1 MIISKVRSLGGR
13 RLAALGVVLSAAA
26 VLSVPA
32 VRAAGD
38 AASHQEIHPQH
49 WSFGGLRGTYDNAQL
64 QRGFRVYTEVCS
76 RCHGLKRLSF
86 RNLVEK
92 GGPEF
97 PEAAVKSLAATYK
110 VDAAPDDEGK
120 VKKRPAILSDYMPSP
135 FANDNEARS
144 AQNGALPPDLSLIAK
159 ARGIESNAPFYMF
172 PVRLLT
178 DIVTGYQ
185 EAGSDYVFSF
195 LTGYKEPPAGVKM
208 GDFMNYNVAFPGN
221 QTAMPNPFA
230 GGDGLVKYDD
240 DTPATVENYAKD
252 VTAFLSWMAD
262 PRLEDRKRIGLLVL
276 LYLCVTAG
284 LLGAA
289 KRRIWHDV
297 PH

>member
-1 MIISKVRSLGGR
+1 MITSQGAR
-13 RLAALGVVLSAAA
+13 RIRAFAIVIAAA
-26 VLSVPA
+26 TLSVPA

-38 AASHQEIHPQH
+38 GHQEIHAQR
-49 WSFGGLRGTYDNAQL
+49 WSFGGLRGSFDNAQL

-76 RCHGLKRLSF
+76 RCHGLKRLAF
-86 RNLVEK
+86 RNLAEK

-97 PEAAVKSLAATYK
+97 PEAGVKSLAATYQ

-120 VKKRPAILSDYMPSP
+120 VKKRPAILSDYMPPP
-135 FANDNEARS
+135 FKNDNEARA
-144 AQNGALPPDLSLIAK
+144 AQNGALPPDLSLITK

-172 PVRLLT
+172 PVNLAK
-178 DIVTGYQ
+178 DVVTGYQ
-185 EAGSDYVFSF
+185 ESGSDYLYSF
-195 LTGYKEPPAGVKM
+195 LTGYKDPPAGFKL

-240 DTPATVENYAKD
+240 DTPATVDNYAKD
-252 VTAFLSWMAD
+252 VTAFLSWVAD
-262 PRLEDRKRIGLLVL
+262 PRLEDRKRLGLLVL

-289 KRRIWHDV
+289 KRRMWKDI

>member
-1 MIISKVRSLGGR
+1 M
-13 RLAALGVVLSAAA
+13 LAASA
-26 VLSVPA
+26 LSVPA

-38 AASHQEIHPQH
+38 EAHHQEINAQR
-49 WSFGGLRGTYDNAQL
+49 WSFGGLRGSFDNAQL
-64 QRGFRVYTEVCS
+64 QRGFKVYVEVCS
-76 RCHGLKRLSF
+76 RCHGLKRLAF
-86 RNLVEK
+86 RNLTEK

-97 PEAAVKSLAATYK
+97 PEAAVKSLAATYQ
-110 VDAAPDDEGK
+110 VDAAPDDDGK

-135 FANDNEARS
+135 YKNDNEARAS
-144 AQNGALPPDLSLIAK
+144 QNGALPPDLSLITK

-172 PVRLLT
+172 PVRLAA

-185 EAGSDYVFSF
+185 EAGSDYLYSF
-195 LTGYKEPPAGVKM
+195 ITGYKTPPAGYKL
-208 GDFMNYNVAFPGN
+208 GDFMNYNTAFPGN

-252 VTAFLSWMAD
+252 VTAFLSWIAD
-262 PRLEDRKRIGLLVL
+262 PRLEERKRLGLLVV

-289 KRRIWHDV
+289 KRRIWKDV